1 VCVCVSVCLEAE
13 YDKNSP
19 TWLALARIAMLC
31 NRAEFR
37 QGEEQKPVLR
47 RCCPTSLCF
56 SLVSMPLSLPLLAA
70 ESKSSKTRKGTL

>member
-1 VCVCVSVCLEAE
+1 MMELQCVCVCVCVCACVMSEAD

-37 QGEEQKPVLR
+37 QGEESKPVLR
-47 RCCPTSLCF
+47 RQ
-56 SLVSMPLSLPLLAA
+56 V
-70 ESKSSKTRKGTL
+70 